1 MPVNGLEIGP
11 DDMRKPHTCSNVI
24 EPSRNSIFCRPGT
37 GGVSSSSSSSSSSI
51 PPRTPLIA
59 ANAELLPA
67 NENGLDFTAVP
78 NTLVVDG
85 APKVAKSVT
94 TLRGGELVG
103 VGGIPEENEDEAAP
117 NIGLLSGDRGGI
129 DGE

>member
-1 MPVNGLEIGP
+1 MLRQALCRVIL
-11 DDMRKPHTCSNVI
+11 RAWSRVI

-37 GGVSSSSSSSSSSI
+37 EGVSSSSSSSSSSI
-51 PPRTPLIA
+51 PPRPPLIA
-59 ANAELLPA
+59 AKAELLPA
-67 NENGLDFTAVP
+67 SENGLDLTAVP

-103 VGGIPEENEDEAAP
+103 VGGIPEENEDEGEP
-117 NIGLLSGDRGGI
+117 NTVLLSGDRGGI